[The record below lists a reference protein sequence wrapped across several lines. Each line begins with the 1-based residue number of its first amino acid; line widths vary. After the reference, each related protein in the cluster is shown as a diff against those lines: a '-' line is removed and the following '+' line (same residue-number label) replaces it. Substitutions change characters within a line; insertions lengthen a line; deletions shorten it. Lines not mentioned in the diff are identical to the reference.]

1 MAITRDS
8 ITDIRGPRTP
18 TLAAHW
24 PVHGRL
30 EPRTLLCGTD
40 SKDCD
45 ERKR

>member
-24 PVHGRL
+24 LVHGRL
-30 EPRTLLCGTD
+30 EPADTLV
-40 SKDCD
+40 
-45 ERKR
+45 RH